1 MSLKC
6 LRQLTAG
13 QYDYS
18 NTVED
23 YSKEDNN
30 GLGGQ
35 SSGSTLQSPVV
46 IQNKP
51 GVGSGGETF
60 YYPTSE
66 VEDAGYY
73 HHKQS
78 HHEAQAPWL
87 AASKATSSSKIPATT
102 TTYLVMHFLLAISV
116 LQWVVTLQYVR
127 MVSRHFLSLTFT
139 IMNCTMPS
147 ISDLIHTIVR
157 TMLSAANAKK
167 SHHYYQ
173 EVFSYC

>member
-1 MSLKC
+1 MYFTITFRSFTPTPGGLEFRPGHSYYFISTSSKNDLHRRVGGGC
-6 LRQLTAG
+6 STHNMKITFKVAD
-13 QYDYS
+13 DYS

-116 LQWVVTLQYVR
+116 LQWVVTL
-127 MVSRHFLSLTFT
+127 
-139 IMNCTMPS
+139 
-147 ISDLIHTIVR
+147 
-157 TMLSAANAKK
+157 
-167 SHHYYQ
+167 
-173 EVFSYC
+173 